1 MATDL
6 SGEVALG
13 EGGSRRKEKRMPRT
27 GGLFPVLP
35 LAASPPPPHLP
46 ATAAVEGGGGGWCL
60 GAGAVTLESPRE
72 GDLNILMKRFY
83 YSLLTVYDNTGMLQQ
98 R

>member
-13 EGGSRRKEKRMPRT
+13 EGGSRRKEKRVPRT
-27 GGLFPVLP
+27 GGLFRCRHW
-35 LAASPPPPHLP
+35 PPPPHLS
-46 ATAAVEGGGGGWCL
+46 ATAAVGGGGGGRCL
-60 GAGAVTLESPRE
+60 GAGAVALKSPRE